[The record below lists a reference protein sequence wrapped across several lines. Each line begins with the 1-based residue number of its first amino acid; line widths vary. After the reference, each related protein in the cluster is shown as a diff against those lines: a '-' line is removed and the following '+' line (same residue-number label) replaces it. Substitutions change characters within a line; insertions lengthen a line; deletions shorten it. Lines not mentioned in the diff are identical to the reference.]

1 MSQEKGTGKV
11 NLCPSGGCPAVSS
24 STTCAY
30 QMETLWSQETFH
42 RISPTT
48 MKCSMLWNHN
58 IRRRLAAA
66 VSAPNACI
74 DALRDHVY

>member
-1 MSQEKGTGKV
+1 MKTRWRSIFLKALEVKSTFAPV
-11 NLCPSGGCPAVSS
+11 VVSAVSS

-48 MKCSMLWNHN
+48 MKCSMLWNQGTTSGADWLLLSLHQMP
-58 IRRRLAAA
+58 A
-66 VSAPNACI
+66 
-74 DALRDHVY
+74 

>member
-1 MSQEKGTGKV
+1 VEPGDFPQDLPDNNEMQH
-11 NLCPSGGCPAVSS
+11 AV
-24 STTCAY
+24 
-30 QMETLWSQETFH
+30 E
-42 RISPTT
+42 PGD
-48 MKCSMLWNHN
+48 N